1 MKQRK
6 TRGGTV
12 DGIRRETLIE
22 LAALIGVT
30 DYALSKQIR
39 SYGTV
44 FTYHGH
50 HVVMDSAARSRVRR
64 GEYIAETEPVVR
76 RSPIDPLEI
85 IRKARRNYDTMG
97 QSRHGLLMRRA
108 R

>member
-44 FTYHGH
+44 FVYHGH

-76 RSPIDPLEI
+76 RKPSDPLEQAL
-85 IRKARRNYDTMG
+85 KARRNYNSQGIAM
-97 QSRHGLLMRRA
+97 RGLLVRR
-108 R
+108 